1 MYTFIP
7 PPFFFYLAF
16 MAKLLLTR
24 ECALSR
30 INVMSQKAILKKIYI
45 YIHPGHFDTSKC
57 VKLRNS
63 ILLQISV
70 GQDCVIPMMIYQQRS
85 DWSESSE

>member
-1 MYTFIP
+1 
-7 PPFFFYLAF
+7 
-16 MAKLLLTR
+16 
-24 ECALSR
+24 
-30 INVMSQKAILKKIYI
+30 MSQKAILKKIYI
-45 YIHPGHFDTSKC
+45 YIYLHPGHFDTSKC

-70 GQDCVIPMMIYQQRS
+70 GQYCVIPMMIYQQRS